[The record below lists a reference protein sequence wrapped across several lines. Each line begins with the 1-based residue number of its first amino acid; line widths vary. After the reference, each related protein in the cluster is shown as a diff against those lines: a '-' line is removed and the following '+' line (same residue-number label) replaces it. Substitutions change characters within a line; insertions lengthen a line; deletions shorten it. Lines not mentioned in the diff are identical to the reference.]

1 MLILPVGNNIEKR
14 DIPFMTIGLIVVNV
28 LVFLHQTSAF
38 MQAGSGELAWQGEID
53 FYNQFGLIPAELAQ
67 YKLLGLA
74 THMFVH
80 AGIMHLIGN
89 MVMLYAIG
97 PAVEYG
103 LGRWTMLGFYGFF
116 GLAGGAAHAAAA
128 WGAEVPLVGA
138 SGAIAGVL
146 GAYTVLYG
154 PASKIRLMVIFGLR
168 PHFFQVPA
176 LMFGGA
182 WLFLQFANGLL
193 SDSHGGGVAWWCHIG
208 GFAAGSLLA
217 LICRNELETVLTQGN
232 GDTIEMLSPEEIA
245 AKEARE
251 EAIRQHKAD
260 GLSGLLIPLQAEELA
275 PPPTTCEHC
284 DAELKDE
291 DKIADQLFRCSG
303 CERMIYLSVQQAEAL
318 ATS

>member
-1 MLILPVGNNIEKR
+1 MIIIPVGNNIEKR
-14 DIPFMTIGLIVVNV
+14 DIPFMTIGLIVANV

-38 MQAGSGELAWQGEID
+38 MQAGSGELAWQGELD

-67 YKLLGLA
+67 YKLLGLM

-80 AGIMHLIGN
+80 AGLFHLIGN

-103 LGRWTMLGFYGFF
+103 LGRWTMLGFYGIF

-154 PASKIRLMVIFGLR
+154 PASKIRLMAVLFFR
-168 PHFFQVPA
+168 PFFFQVPA

-182 WLFLQFANGLL
+182 WLLMQFANGAA
-193 SDSHGGGVAWWCHIG
+193 GAAAGGVAWWCHIG
-208 GFAAGSLLA
+208 GFLAGALIA
-217 LICRNELETVLTQGN
+217 LICRNELETVLTQGD

-245 AKEARE
+245 ARDARE

-260 GLSGLLIPLQAEELA
+260 GLSGLIIPVQEAELA

-284 DAELKDE
+284 SAELKDD
-291 DKIADQLFRCSG
+291 DKIGDQLYRCGG
-303 CERMIYLSVQQAEAL
+303 CQRMIYLSVQQAEAL
-318 ATS
+318 AAT

>member
-1 MLILPVGNNIEKR
+1 MFILPVGNNIQKR
-14 DIPFMTIGLIVVNV
+14 DIPFVTIGLIVVNV
-28 LVFLHQTSAF
+28 IVFLHQTSAL
-38 MQAGSGELAWQGEID
+38 MQAGSNELALQGEID
-53 FYNQFGLIPAELAQ
+53 FYNQFGLIPTELAQ
-67 YKLLGLA
+67 YKLLGLM

-128 WGAEVPLVGA
+128 WGCDVPLVGA

-154 PASKIRLMVIFGLR
+154 LASKIRLMVLIFFR
-168 PHFFQVPA
+168 PYFFQVPA
-176 LMFGGA
+176 MMFGGA
-182 WLFLQFANGLL
+182 WLLMQFANGAE
-193 SDSHGGGVAWWCHIG
+193 GAAAGGVAWWCHIG
-208 GFAAGSLLA
+208 GFAAGALVA
-217 LICRNELETVLTQGN
+217 LICRNELETVLTQGD
-232 GDTIEMLSPEEIA
+232 GDTIEMLSLEEIA

-260 GLSGLLIPLQAEELA
+260 GLSGLIIPVQEAELA

-291 DKIADQLFRCSG
+291 DRIADQLFRCGG
-303 CERMIYLSVQQAEAL
+303 CQRMIYLSVQQAEAL

>member
-1 MLILPVGNNIEKR
+1 MIIIPVGNNIEKR
-14 DIPFMTIGLIVVNV
+14 DIPFMTIGLIVANV

-67 YKLLGLA
+67 YKLLGLM

-80 AGIMHLIGN
+80 AGLFHLIGN

-128 WGAEVPLVGA
+128 WGDAVPLIGA

-154 PASKIRLMVIFGLR
+154 PASKIRLMAIVFFR
-168 PHFFQVPA
+168 PCFFQVPA
-176 LMFGGA
+176 LLFGGA
-182 WLFLQFANGLL
+182 WLLLQFVNGMQ
-193 SDSHGGGVAWWCHIG
+193 GAAAGGVAWWCHIG
-208 GFAAGSLLA
+208 GFAAGAVIA
-217 LICRNELETVLTQGN
+217 LICRDELETVLTQGK
-232 GDTIEMLSPEEIA
+232 GDTIEMLTPEEIA

-260 GLSGLLIPLQAEELA
+260 GLSGLIIPLQAEELA

-291 DKIADQLFRCSG
+291 DKIADQLYRCGG